1 MHIGVM
7 AHFTDLTP
15 SPAEVAIAAEERGFE
30 SLFVTEHTHIP
41 VREFIEWWGGQPMPD
56 EYKRLHDPLIALATA
71 ASVTSRIKLGTG
83 VLVIAQR
90 EPIATGKQLA
100 SLDRLSG
107 GRLVCGVGY
116 GWEADELADHGISW
130 SERKPAFREH
140 MQAIRALWADDESSY
155 HGDRVRFG
163 PCWSYPKPLQQPG
176 PPVLLGAVGNDSSF
190 NDIVT
195 HCDGWMPIEGTEPIG
210 PKWQQL
216 REVAD
221 RSGRDPSKLQL
232 TVYASAG
239 EPSTLDDYRK
249 FGAHRAVVALDAA
262 AGLDAVRR
270 QLDDISR
277 RSLIA

>member
-83 VLVIAQR
+83 VLVMAQR

-176 PPVLLGAVGNDSSF
+176 PPVLLGAVGTTRPSTTSSR
-190 NDIVT
+190 T
-195 HCDGWMPIEGTEPIG
+195 AMDGCPLRG
-210 PKWQQL
+210 PS
-216 REVAD
+216 RSD
-221 RSGRDPSKLQL
+221 RSGSSYGRSPIVLAA
-232 TVYASAG
+232 TRASCSSTCTPHRASPA
-239 EPSTLDDYRK
+239 PSTTTENS
-249 FGAHRAVVALDAA
+249 AP
-262 AGLDAVRR
+262 
-270 QLDDISR
+270 
-277 RSLIA
+277 IAPS